1 MSPRTEQAAKMK
13 AIIAKMDRMV
23 KEEVRGESKN
33 ESIEGAFG
41 EVDGRGGVAERSGAG
56 ADKER
61 VPGGAGGR
69 ESRNPCAERSGCCCC
84 VGALRVVHDER
95 VDSVSDGSCGEPV
108 AWRGEGEGVP
118 AGVCASGGVERR
130 ERRNGDAGDDVLAAA
145 SREERTGVFWT
156 PSVERGDGESEEG
169 ERVKGVCVEGE

>member
-33 ESIEGAFG
+33 ESIEGALG
-41 EVDGRGGVAERSGAG
+41 EVDGRGGV
-56 ADKER
+56 
-61 VPGGAGGR
+61 
-69 ESRNPCAERSGCCCC
+69 AERSGCCCC

-130 ERRNGDAGDDVLAAA
+130 ERRDGDAGDDVLAAA